1 MMSSRLM
8 VNAIITHNPMIYAYT
23 TPGIDYH
30 EGWVK
35 IGYTEGDPE
44 KRIWQQTHTAGIR
57 PIMCWKT
64 PAMFTDEWKTFRDTD
79 FHAYLRKKGIEQER
93 GKEWFRIHPDIAK

>member
-1 MMSSRLM
+1 MSGNIVFKTVLP
-8 VNAIITHNPMIYAYT
+8 HNPMIYAYT

-44 KRIWQQTHTAGIR
+44 KRIKQQTHTAGIQTR
-57 PIMCWKT
+57 MWWKIT
-64 PAMFTDEWKTFRDTD
+64 AVYNEDWETFKDTD
-79 FHAYLRKKGIEQER
+79 FHAYLRKKGIEQEQ
-93 GKEWFRIHPDIAK
+93 GKEWFKIHPDVAK